1 LFSANNTPP
10 VATAEDCYAWY
21 RRFIFADFN
30 VTFTKE
36 NSKPRQELLETLST
50 PQVLSEILN
59 WSLEGLKELLDT
71 GDVTDRPSV
80 EQIKLQYIHRLDS
93 ALAYFH
99 DKVTVTNSPTDFVFT
114 EIWFRDYV
122 TYCHNNGLKAKNQGE
137 FTNSVKQHLPGVEKT
152 RIRPE
157 PGTSA
162 LAAFRYVTFIESVPD
177 VLTVPAYNNNE
188 NPKKNTHVRKGSL
201 EEYDCKVSTIST
213 VGTDLPECGNCKKFH
228 KGNCSFPHGPDCTG
242 VHCDY
247 AVKCRDFEPV
257 KKGSG

>member
-1 LFSANNTPP
+1 
-10 VATAEDCYAWY
+10 
-21 RRFIFADFN
+21 
-30 VTFTKE
+30 
-36 NSKPRQELLETLST
+36 
-50 PQVLSEILN
+50 LN